1 MASDVE
7 LSRFHLTINVDGQ
20 PPDDGRPKL
29 TSPMMTSSR
38 PGAKMCALCRVT
50 KSQDAIRPFT
60 KATRDTP
67 GNLSAGAL
75 FAGAS

>member
-1 MASDVE
+1 
-7 LSRFHLTINVDGQ
+7 
-20 PPDDGRPKL
+20 
-29 TSPMMTSSR
+29 
-38 PGAKMCALCRVT
+38 MCALCRVT

-67 GNLSAGAL
+67 GNLGAGAL